1 MQEILAGVKV
11 LDLSRILAGPLTTQY
26 LSDFGAEVTKVEAP
40 WGDDTRNWGPPF
52 ATGFDGEKVAAYYLS
67 ANRGK
72 QVITANLKNEKQRIR
87 QLIEQSDVVV
97 ENFKPGTLQ
106 RLLGPMPQHVI
117 LCSMSGYGATG
128 PRKDEPGYDLAMQ
141 AQSGLMSVTGEADG
155 PPNKVGVALIDVIT
169 GLNAVS
175 AILAALLHR
184 EKTGIAKNIEIS
196 LWDCAIAALVN
207 QAHNYLESGKSPHRM
222 GSAHPNLVPY
232 RAFEVE
238 DGWFVIAVGNDTQ
251 WHKMAELLSIPTKP
265 QWDTNAG
272 RIAERTAI
280 EQLIQNACRQFT
292 RVQLTQLLEG
302 IPNAPVNTIE
312 EALNDP
318 QSIARGNVTQFAGVN
333 VLANPL
339 RFMSDDQK
347 EKRDV

>member
-1 MQEILAGVKV
+1 
-11 LDLSRILAGPLTTQY
+11 
-26 LSDFGAEVTKVEAP
+26 
-40 WGDDTRNWGPPF
+40 
-52 ATGFDGEKVAAYYLS
+52 
-67 ANRGK
+67 
-72 QVITANLKNEKQRIR
+72 
-87 QLIEQSDVVV
+87 
-97 ENFKPGTLQ
+97 
-106 RLLGPMPQHVI
+106 
-117 LCSMSGYGATG
+117 MSGYGATG

-251 WHKMAELLSIPTKP
+251 WHKMAEILSIPTKP

-280 EQLIQNACRQFT
+280 EKLVQNACRPFT
-292 RVQLTQLLEG
+292 RVQLAQLLEG

>member
-1 MQEILAGVKV
+1 MQGILSGIKV
-11 LDLSRILAGPLTTQY
+11 LDLSRILAGPLATQY
-26 LSDFGAEVTKVEAP
+26 LADFGAEVTKVEAP
-40 WGDDTRNWGPPF
+40 WGDDTRHWGPPF
-52 ATGFDGEKVAAYYLS
+52 ATGFDGEDVAAYYLS

-72 QVITANLKNEKQRIR
+72 QVITANLKNERERIR

-106 RLLGPMPQHVI
+106 RLLGPIPSHVI
-117 LCSMSGYGATG
+117 LCSMSGYGASR

-175 AILAALLHR
+175 AILAALLHK
-184 EKTGIAKNIEIS
+184 EKTGVAKNIEIS

-207 QAHNYLESGKSPHRM
+207 QAHNFLESGKSPHRM

-238 DGWFVIAVGNDTQ
+238 DGWFVVAVGSDPQ
-251 WHKMAELLSIPTKP
+251 WQKMAEILKISAKP

-272 RIAERTAI
+272 RIADREQI
-280 EQLIQNACRQFT
+280 EMLVQDACRPYT
-292 RVQLTQLLEG
+292 RAQLEELLEG
-302 IPNAPVNTIE
+302 IPSAPVNTIE
-312 EALNDP
+312 EALSDP
-318 QSIARGNVTQFAGVN
+318 QSIARGNITQFAGVN

-339 RFMSDDQK
+339 RFMSDD
-347 EKRDV
+347 

>member
-1 MQEILAGVKV
+1 MQGILSGIKV
-11 LDLSRILAGPLTTQY
+11 LDLSRILAGPLATQY
-26 LSDFGAEVTKVEAP
+26 LADFGAEVTKVEAP
-40 WGDDTRNWGPPF
+40 WGDDTRHWGPPF
-52 ATGFDGEKVAAYYLS
+52 ATGFDGEDVAAYYLS

-72 QVITANLKNEKQRIR
+72 QVITANLKNERERIR

-97 ENFKPGTLQ
+97 ENFKPGTLE
-106 RLLGPMPQHVI
+106 RLLGPIPSHVI
-117 LCSMSGYGATG
+117 LCSMSGYGASG

-175 AILAALLHR
+175 AILAALLHK
-184 EKTGIAKNIEIS
+184 EKTGVAKNIEIS

-207 QAHNYLESGKSPHRM
+207 QAHNFLESGKSPHRM

-238 DGWFVIAVGNDTQ
+238 DGWFVVAVGSDPQ
-251 WHKMAELLSIPTKP
+251 LQKMSEILKISAKP

-272 RIAERTAI
+272 RIADREQI
-280 EQLIQNACRQFT
+280 EMLVQDACRPYT
-292 RVQLTQLLEG
+292 RAQLEELLEG
-302 IPNAPVNTIE
+302 IPSAPVNTIE
-312 EALNDP
+312 EALSDP
-318 QSIARGNVTQFAGVN
+318 QSIARGNITQFAGVN

-339 RFMSDDQK
+339 RFMSDD
-347 EKRDV
+347 

>member
-1 MQEILAGVKV
+1 MQGILSGIKV
-11 LDLSRILAGPLTTQY
+11 LDLSRILAGPLATQY
-26 LSDFGAEVTKVEAP
+26 LADFGAEVTKVEAP
-40 WGDDTRNWGPPF
+40 WGDDTRHWGPPF
-52 ATGFDGEKVAAYYLS
+52 ATGFDGEDVAAYYLS

-72 QVITANLKNEKQRIR
+72 QVITANLKNERERIR

-97 ENFKPGTLQ
+97 ENFKPGTIQ
-106 RLLGPMPQHVI
+106 RLLGPIPSHVI
-117 LCSMSGYGATG
+117 LCSMSGYGASG

-175 AILAALLHR
+175 AILAALFHK

-207 QAHNYLESGKSPHRM
+207 QAHNFLESGKSPHRM

-238 DGWFVIAVGNDTQ
+238 DGWFVVAVGSDPQ
-251 WHKMAELLSIPTKP
+251 WQKMVEILKITAKP
-265 QWDTNAG
+265 QWGTNAG
-272 RIAERTAI
+272 RIADREQI
-280 EQLIQNACRQFT
+280 EMLVQDACRPYT
-292 RVQLTQLLEG
+292 RAQLEELLEG
-302 IPNAPVNTIE
+302 IPSAPVNTIE
-312 EALNDP
+312 EALSDP
-318 QSIARGNVTQFAGVN
+318 QSIARGNITQFAGVD

-339 RFMSDDQK
+339 RFMSDD
-347 EKRDV
+347 